1 MNGVRR
7 VRRILNNAADI
18 ALATRKRNRPPLD
31 REAVHRTWLGARRS
45 WWAGIWMAQ
54 PRAYH
59 SDPGDAVTCR
69 RAFPI
74 LIRGRT
80 YYVTCDL
87 PHGHDPPCT
96 GRATDWGAPTL

>member
-1 MNGVRR
+1 
-7 VRRILNNAADI
+7 
-18 ALATRKRNRPPLD
+18 
-31 REAVHRTWLGARRS
+31 
-45 WWAGIWMAQ
+45 MAQ

-80 YYVTCDL
+80 YYVTCDQ
-87 PHGHDPPCT
+87 PNGHDAPCS